1 MCVPPSPSI
10 SSLAPEGS
18 RAAARRLHAGALL
31 VVGQQARP
39 AQRSGLLPLGC
50 LSKQQEWLSVSG
62 LNSALGA
69 EHPLSFSAVTALRFC
84 PPPTGMLSEA
94 TGAWRGG
101 SPCALGCGLWL
112 CQCRGWGPFSDALC
126 KCQSW
131 LSPSPSDTA
140 LGLGRLC
147 VPQHGSCLV
156 CGSPNSSVEL

>member
-1 MCVPPSPSI
+1 MRVPPSPSI

-50 LSKQQEWLSVSG
+50 LSKQQEWLSLSG

-69 EHPLSFSAVTALRFC
+69 EHPLSLSAVTPLSFC
-84 PPPTGMLSEA
+84 PPPTGMLSQA
-94 TGAWRGG
+94 TGAWG
-101 SPCALGCGLWL
+101 ALPVHWGVGCGCVSVGDGGRFLTR
-112 CQCRGWGPFSDALC
+112 CLC

-147 VPQHGSCLV
+147 VLQHGSCLV